1 MEYYRVEMTPDPLL
15 EPSDENQWRQS
26 VVDIIQTLVLAAIL
40 FLGINAVSARIRIE
54 SGSMQETLHP
64 GDFVF
69 VNKLAYR
76 FGALGRGDVVV
87 FDPPF
92 DSPEPYIK
100 RMIGLPGDEI
110 IIEDGKVYIN
120 GELLPEPYI
129 REEFHSN
136 GNWLVPQDSVFFM
149 GDNRNNSSDSR
160 SWGVTPLENVI
171 GKAITVYWPPEQ
183 WGALAPS
190 AVAAES
196 P

>member
-1 MEYYRVEMTPDPLL
+1 MEYFRVEMIPDPLP

-26 VVDIIQTLVLAAIL
+26 VVDMLQTLLLAAIL
-40 FLGINAVSARIRIE
+40 FMGINAVSARIRVE
-54 SGSMQETLHP
+54 SVSMQTTLHP

-69 VNKLAYR
+69 VNRLAYR
-76 FGALGRGDVVV
+76 FGAPRRGDVVV
-87 FDPPF
+87 FNPPF

-110 IIEDGKVYIN
+110 TIEDGKVFIN
-120 GELLPEPYI
+120 SELLPEPYI

-136 GNWLVPQDSVFFM
+136 GTWLVPQDSVFFM

-160 SWGVTPLENVI
+160 SWGMVPLENVI

-190 AVAAES
+190 AVAVES